1 MSDWLKIFSD
11 NKYHSLISNC
21 ALLIVERVFREGRDC
36 GLISTLAYDEIY
48 NEISFLVH
56 KDLTTAIK
64 SFYIKKPMQVAIG
77 NWSDVNAL
85 SLPRSI
91 EIFLREQKRPVEPIE
106 LVKSLGWRIR
116 EAEPLFK
123 LLQTAR
129 NASLHDFR
137 ERNQLGWELVV
148 PASVIRVLEI
158 CPIPKNSQIVVE
170 ELSAFCVNQIKMR
183 SSSNEFE
190 PVEVEQN
197 FPNSVGEE
205 LSKKIDR
212 IEEML
217 LHQKNNPIHPNA
229 NVSVKND
236 SGENS
241 EPEAQA
247 PQIDWITPQVL
258 KRELL
263 GLKKQSEELFSD
275 VRDFGPAYNF
285 FQNAIIM
292 DIIEHRPK
300 DAAEVLRLPD
310 VGWRH
315 KEKPDVLGK
324 QFKYFRTSI
333 DQLLKRVD
341 WD

>member
-1 MSDWLKIFSD
+1 MSDWLRIFSD

-36 GLISTLAYDEIY
+36 GLISTVTYDEIY

-64 SFYIKKPMQVAIG
+64 SFYIKKPMQKAIG
-77 NWSDVNAL
+77 NWFDVNVL
-85 SLPRSI
+85 SLPRAM
-91 EIFLREQKRPVEPIE
+91 ETFLREQKRPTEQIE

-137 ERNQLGWELVV
+137 ERNQLGWELVI

-158 CPIPKNSQIVVE
+158 CPIPKNSQSVVE
-170 ELSAFCVNQIKMR
+170 ELSTFCVGQIQGR
-183 SSSNEFE
+183 SANNEIE
-190 PVEVEQN
+190 PIQVEQN
-197 FPNSVGEE
+197 LPNSVGEE

-217 LHQKNNPIHPNA
+217 LNQKNHPTSPI
-229 NVSVKND
+229 VEISIEKNNE
-236 SGENS
+236 ENS
-241 EPEAQA
+241 ELEAQV

-258 KRELL
+258 KGELL

-275 VRDFGPAYNF
+275 VRENGPAYNF

-292 DIIEHRPK
+292 DILEHRPK

-324 QFKYFRTSI
+324 QYKYFKASI
-333 DQLLKRVD
+333 DQLLTRVD